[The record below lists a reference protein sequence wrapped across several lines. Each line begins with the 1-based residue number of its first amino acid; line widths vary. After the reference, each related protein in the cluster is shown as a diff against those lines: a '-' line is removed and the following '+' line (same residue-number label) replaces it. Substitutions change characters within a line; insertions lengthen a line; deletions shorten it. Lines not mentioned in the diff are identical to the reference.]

1 MPDITILSW
10 ITAEVDQA
18 LDRVRTELASYSAP
32 PHDAAALARC
42 PEHLHQVSG
51 ALNMVGLSGATRF
64 CAALENSFARLD
76 ASTAANAV
84 LVDNAVLEL
93 KQFVDDLANG
103 QPDVAMRLYPAYRDL
118 ALVQGRVDC
127 SEVELF
133 FPDLTPAAPAHPSP
147 KSLEKEELA
156 SFLQAQ
162 RTRWQRGIL
171 AWLRRQPNGLEEMR
185 DALAEIHSAA
195 HALPERRALWWV
207 AGGVVDALLDVTEP
221 GELAQARRLWNKI
234 DLYTRDLATGAAT
247 DNEALLRELLYVLA
261 GCAPLTQRIRDI
273 KLLYGLDSLSPV
285 AQPAGEAAAPDP
297 DTLQTL
303 VAEVREKLRKLKKFW
318 RQYMIGEPKGRVA
331 FGERART
338 LRSKAAPLQ
347 SDHLDRLLATIAE
360 VADTLPDLHPA
371 DSDSLLIEM
380 AAAFL
385 LADSILDT
393 LGRGPSDLD
402 QQLELL
408 SGWLRAAASG
418 KPSASPPAGL
428 RPEFLQEISAIQLRA
443 QVAREIVTNLQQ
455 VEQVLDAYARG
466 QSSDK
471 IVQALV
477 PQLRGDAAH
486 GAGGGVG
493 RLSSRGDSL
502 FPLNRR
508 ARFSRS
514 CGTRFQSCS
523 TVESGTSI

>member
-18 LDRVRTELASYSAP
+18 LERVRTELATYSAP

-64 CAALENSFARLD
+64 CEALENSFARLD
-76 ASTAANAV
+76 ASGAGNAAVVDRAV
-84 LVDNAVLEL
+84 LQL
-93 KQFVDDLANG
+93 KQFVDDVANG
-103 QPDVAMRLYPAYRDL
+103 QPDVAVRLYPAYREL
-118 ALVQGRVDC
+118 AELQGLDNS
-127 SEVELF
+127 SEIDLF

-156 SFLQAQ
+156 SFLQSQ

-171 AWLRRQPNGLEEMR
+171 AWLRRQPNGLEDMREM
-185 DALAEIHSAA
+185 
-195 HALPERRALWWV
+195 
-207 AGGVVDALLDVTEP
+207 
-221 GELAQARRLWNKI
+221 
-234 DLYTRDLATGAAT
+234 
-247 DNEALLRELLYVLA
+247 
-261 GCAPLTQRIRDI
+261 
-273 KLLYGLDSLSPV
+273 
-285 AQPAGEAAAPDP
+285 
-297 DTLQTL
+297 
-303 VAEVREKLRKLKKFW
+303 LRKLRKFW
-318 RQYMIGEPKGRVA
+318 RQYMVGEPKGRSA

-338 LRSKAAPLQ
+338 LQSKAAPLQ
-347 SDHLDRLLATIAE
+347 SPQLDRLLATIAE
-360 VADTLPDLHPA
+360 VTDTLPDPHPA
-371 DSDSLLIEM
+371 DSDALLIEM

-393 LGRGPSDLD
+393 YGRAPADLD

-418 KPSASPPAGL
+418 KPVASPPAGL

-443 QVAREIVTNLQQ
+443 QVAREILTNLQQ

-466 QSSDK
+466 QSSDR

-477 PQLRGDAAH
+477 PQLRQIH
-486 GAGGGVG
+486 GALSVLRWDRAVRALQRCQGLLATLAPGGEDMDWLAEG
-493 RLSSRGDSL
+493 LSSIGL
-502 FPLNRR
+502 FITPCLEGREPRQQAIDTFLERFDKRPPAVAR
-508 ARFSRS
+508 ATPAAAPAGQANQLLQIFL
-514 CGTRFQSCS
+514 
-523 TVESGTSI
+523 EEAA